1 MKQFALICFFISFC
15 SFANAQS
22 GQSKKDSILSKIT
35 FSGDFRFRVEQ
46 DWNSRKSDGSFRTDR
61 TRLRYRLRAGFSYQI
76 NSWSKFGANIR
87 TGLLNKQQ
95 DPQLT
100 LGNGFA
106 DNGLVPIGIY
116 KVYFKAE
123 KNGYGLTLGKDDF
136 PFEKNNELFWS
147 DHVCPEG
154 IFVKK
159 KFSFESDFISS
170 FGLSAGH
177 FVLRANGGSLD
188 MDSYLQGVQI
198 TSAFFNKRLTINPA
212 FYYLNKISDIPD
224 GFQTYEMN
232 YAILNLS
239 MKGALLKNKKLK
251 FTFDYYNNL
260 SDYTDHPNISNN
272 MKNER
277 VGFSTSIAYGQLKAR
292 KDWLLMLTYGHMESF
307 AAVDYFTQNDWARW
321 DYSSYG
327 SPDGRLTNF
336 QGIRFT
342 AAYAIRSRFILKL
355 NYYKV
360 EQLVATGI
368 SKENGDR
375 IRLDLDIKF

>member
-1 MKQFALICFFISFC
+1 LRFGFA
-15 SFANAQS
+15 
-22 GQSKKDSILSKIT
+22 
-35 FSGDFRFRVEQ
+35 
-46 DWNSRKSDGSFRTDR
+46 
-61 TRLRYRLRAGFSYQI
+61 YQI

-116 KVYFKAE
+116 KIYFKAE
-123 KNGYGLTLGKDDF
+123 KNGYALTLGKDDF

-159 KFSFESDFISS
+159 KFIFESDFISS
-170 FGLSAGH
+170 LGLSAGH
-177 FVLRANGGSLD
+177 FVLRADGRSLD
-188 MDSYLQGVQI
+188 MDSYLQGVQL
-198 TSAFFNKRLTINPA
+198 TSSFFNKRLNINPA
-212 FYYLNKISDIPD
+212 FYYLNNISDIPD
-224 GFQTYEMN
+224 GFQTYQMN

-239 MKGALLKNKKLK
+239 VNGTLLKNKKLK
-251 FTFDYYNNL
+251 FTFDYYHNL
-260 SDYTDHPNISNN
+260 SDYSQDVNIPGI

-277 VGFSTSIAYGQLKAR
+277 EGYSASLSYGQLKQR
-292 KDWLLMLTYGHMESF
+292 KDWLIMFTYANLQSF
-307 AAVDYFTQNDWARW
+307 AAVDYFAQNDWARW
-321 DYSSYG
+321 DYSGYG

-342 AAYAIRSRFILKL
+342 AGYTIRKNFILKL

-360 EQLVATGI
+360 EQLVATG
-368 SKENGDR
+368 SSRETGDR

>member
-1 MKQFALICFFISFC
+1 MKQFTVLCFFISFLT
-15 SFANAQS
+15 AGYAQNLT
-22 GQSKKDSILSKIT
+22 SKKDSILSRIAFT
-35 FSGDFRFRVEQ
+35 GDFRFRIEH
-46 DWNSRKSDGSFRTDR
+46 DWNSQKSDGSFRTDR
-61 TRLRYRLRAGFSYQI
+61 TRLRYRLRTGFAYQI
-76 NSWSKFGANIR
+76 NSWSYFGVNIR

-106 DNGLVPIGIY
+106 DNGLLPFGIY
-116 KVYFKAE
+116 KLYFKIE
-123 KNGYGLTLGKDDF
+123 KNGFRLTLGKDDF
-136 PFEKNNELFWS
+136 PFKKNNQLFWS

-159 KFSFESDFISS
+159 KFSFESEFISS
-170 FGLSAGH
+170 LGVSAGH
-177 FVLRANGGSLD
+177 FVLRASGGSLD
-188 MDSYLQGVQI
+188 MDSYFQGVQI
-198 TSAFFNKRLTINPA
+198 TSSFFNKRLNINPA

-232 YAILNLS
+232 YGILNVS
-239 MKGALLKNKKLK
+239 MNGALLKNQKLK

-260 SDYTDHPNISNN
+260 LDYGQDANIPNN

-277 VGFSTSIAYGQLKAR
+277 FGYTTSVSYGRLKER
-292 KDWLLMLTYGHMESF
+292 NDWLIIATYGRMESF

-321 DYSSYG
+321 DYSGNG

-342 AAYAIRSRFILKL
+342 AGYAIRKNFVLKL

>member
-1 MKQFALICFFISFC
+1 MKQFALLCFFISFWT
-15 SFANAQS
+15 FAHAQNPT
-22 GQSKKDSILSKIT
+22 SKKDSILNRIT
-35 FSGDFRFRVEQ
+35 FSGDFRFRIEQ
-46 DWNSRKSDGSFRTDR
+46 DWNSRKSDGTFRDDR
-61 TRLRYRLRAGFSYQI
+61 TRLRYRLRAGFAYQI

-106 DNGLVPIGIY
+106 DNGLVPLGFY
-116 KVYFKAE
+116 KVYFKIE
-123 KNGYGLTLGKDDF
+123 KNGFGLTLGKDDF

-159 KFSFESDFISS
+159 QFSFESVIVSS
-170 FGLSAGH
+170 LGLSAGH
-177 FVLRANGGSLD
+177 FVLRARGGSLD
-188 MDSYLQGVQI
+188 LDSYLQGVQM
-198 TSAFFNKRLTINPA
+198 TSSFFKKRLNINPS

-239 MKGALLKNKKLK
+239 LNGILLKNKKLK
-251 FTFDYYNNL
+251 FTFDYYNNM
-260 SDYTDHPNISNN
+260 SDYRQNVNIPNS
-272 MKNER
+272 MVNER
-277 VGFSTSIAYGQLKAR
+277 EGFSSSISYGQLKQR
-292 KDWLLMLTYGHMESF
+292 NDWLIMLTYANLESY
-307 AAVDYFTQNDWARW
+307 AAIDYFAQNDWARW
-321 DYSSYG
+321 DYSSNG

-342 AAYAIRSRFILKL
+342 AGYAIRKNFILKL